1 MPPYIHREWRERGE
15 LKMKSLFI
23 TLVAFAALLLMPSL
37 ANAQSDQQT
46 TAPPPISQP
55 LVREGTLATKLADV
69 LKVGTPANESEAESA
84 LTAVGIA
91 PHNGWIADYPVTPDI
106 AGELRNAIS
115 YAADTKAIAMSKDD
129 ALKAFEGVVQQY
141 NLPAGTD
148 TSGQAVNEPSGESYP
163 DTTVISN
170 YYYDQGPPVVTYYA
184 PPPDYAYLY
193 SWVPYPFWWWDFW
206 FPGFFVLA
214 DFDFRIGG
222 HGHGHGHGHDE
233 FVSNHFRDHR
243 TGRMSRI
250 DPANRSHGGT
260 FADRG
265 GSQWS
270 SPSGQRGAAAIV
282 NSSRNLTAGRNNRT
296 FIAPSRNGRTATLS
310 SRKGTSVLH
319 SGGRNTISTVRSGRT
334 YGGSSNYYGG
344 RSYNRPAYRS
354 PYLGSRSFNSPS
366 GGWRTFNKTS
376 AGSRGFGATGG
387 NRGPFGGGSGGS
399 FGGGMRR

>member
-1 MPPYIHREWRERGE
+1 
-15 LKMKSLFI
+15 MKSLFI
-23 TLVAFAALLLMPSL
+23 RLFALVALVLTPVLV
-37 ANAQSDQQT
+37 NAQADRQT

-55 LVREGTLATKLADV
+55 LVREGTLATRLVEV

-115 YAADTKAIAMSKDD
+115 YAADTKAIAMSKND

-141 NLPAGTD
+141 SLPVRTD

-163 DTTVISN
+163 DTTVVNN

-214 DFDFRIGG
+214 DFDLRIGG

-233 FVSNHFRDHR
+233 FVSNHFHDPR

-265 GSQWS
+265 GSRWS
-270 SPSGQRGAAAIV
+270 SPAAQRGAAAIV
-282 NSSRNLTAGRNNRT
+282 NGSRNLTAGKNNRT
-296 FIAPSRNGRTATLS
+296 FISTSRNGNTANLY
-310 SRKGTSVLH
+310 SRNGTSVLR
-319 SGGRNTISTVRSGRT
+319 SGGRNTVSTVRSGRT

-344 RSYNRPAYRS
+344 RSFNHPAYRS
-354 PYLGSRSFNSPS
+354 SSFGSRSFNSPS
-366 GGWRTFNKTS
+366 GGWRTFNGTS
-376 AGSRGFGATGG
+376 AGSRA
-387 NRGPFGGGSGGS
+387 S